1 MKTQIWKTAAF
12 LSGGFSTLRKG
23 DVRMQEQEYE
33 VVIREILER
42 KVSIKAESREMVENI
57 AREAYRA
64 EKIVLDSDDFCGMEM
79 EVSEKHTIRK
89 ECR

>member
-1 MKTQIWKTAAF
+1 MQIRNLENRCF
-12 LSGGFSTLRKG
+12 LSDGFSTLRKG

-42 KVSIKAESREMVENI
+42 KVSIKAESREMAENI

-64 EKIVLDSDDFCGMEM
+64 EKIVLDSDDFYGMEI
-79 EVSEKHTIRK
+79 EVREKHTIRE